1 MIATYVSSAPTAAQP
16 TIADVDAHRRLR
28 GPYTAAGSIL
38 RAVIPAILERRPDLV
53 ERHDAEILTAAPD
66 LDALVENRRATLTS
80 SSSGDER
87 TRFYPDAHTR
97 RVAHGIA
104 ELLMSWAEEIGGATI
119 ELRRMPEA
127 DATDAELVAILQR
140 RADPARLR
148 IVVRPPVAG
157 GDEHD
162 LRYPIELATAYVAS
176 ECTSERRA
184 EAEAYAMLEPALRA
198 RLHDDR
204 ATELEACGDR
214 SLELGAIAFH
224 REHGADPAAGIAA
237 LRCALERCLLV
248 GCYDAVLELCPRALA
263 LMDWDADPRQCW
275 LVVAKWV
282 TALTAMGRADEA
294 AALYADACSRTADPL
309 VHLQAAYGRA
319 MLHTRFYDKERRD
332 HAKAKAEINIAIA
345 ISSLLDDERRRAFSL
360 TFNENGLALI
370 EMHLGDLHEA
380 LRLVDAGLERI
391 EREFEPGQH
400 ALHRSVLRYN
410 RAQLLTRVEGLP
422 AAIEEYGRLI
432 AEDPNHSEY
441 RFDRAALH
449 RKLGR
454 YDEARADLDDAIR
467 LSPPY
472 PEAFYNR
479 ADLALELGD
488 LDGALADFSRVL
500 ELDPE
505 FPDAHLN
512 RASVLLEL
520 GDVDGADGDVAA
532 GLEVAPDDAHLHA
545 LRGDLLGLHDA
556 ADAADAAYAA
566 ALERDPSLAGA
577 WANRAVLAFERGDVG
592 AAIDLLTRALQAA
605 GPDPTI
611 LANRAVAYEHA
622 GRVADAAD
630 DLIAALEHEADPDER
645 AELEA
650 RLRAVRTT

>member
-1 MIATYVSSAPTAAQP
+1 MIATYPTVATHP

-38 RAVIPAILERRPDLV
+38 RAIVPSILERRPDLV
-53 ERHDAEILTAAPD
+53 ARHDVEVLVAAPD
-66 LDALVENRRATLTS
+66 LDAIVESRRATLTS
-80 SSSGDER
+80 SSTGDER

-97 RVAHGIA
+97 RIAHGIA
-104 ELLMSWAEEIGGATI
+104 ELLMSWAAEIGGATI
-119 ELRRMPEA
+119 ELRRMDEA
-127 DATDAELVAILQR
+127 DPTDAELVAILQR
-140 RADPARLR
+140 RADPAVLRL
-148 IVVRPPVAG
+148 VVRPPVAG
-157 GDEHD
+157 GEEHD
-162 LRYPIELATAYVAS
+162 LRGELELAEAFVAS

-184 EAEAYAMLEPALRA
+184 EAEAYAALDADARA
-198 RLHDDR
+198 RLHDAR
-204 ATELEACGDR
+204 ADELAERGDR

-224 REHGADPAAGIAA
+224 REHGSDRAAGVAA
-237 LRCALERCLLV
+237 LRSALERCLLV

-263 LMDWDADPRQCW
+263 LMDWAQSPRECW
-275 LVVAKWV
+275 LVVAKQV
-282 TALTAMGRADEA
+282 TALTAMGRADDA
-294 AALYADACSRTADPL
+294 AALYDDACARTADPL

-319 MLHTRFYDKERRD
+319 MLHTRFYERARRD
-332 HAKAKAEINIAIA
+332 HAKAKAEINTAIA

-380 LRLVDAGLERI
+380 LRLVDAGLARI
-391 EREFEPGQH
+391 EREFEPDAH

-454 YDEARADLDDAIR
+454 YAEARADLDDAIA

-479 ADLALELGD
+479 AGLALELGD
-488 LDGALADFSRVL
+488 LEQALADFSRVL
-500 ELDPE
+500 ELDPA

-512 RASVLLEL
+512 RASALLEL
-520 GDVDGADGDVAA
+520 GDVDGAERDVAA
-532 GLEVAPDDAHLHA
+532 GLEVAPDDAHLHG
-545 LRGDLLGLHDA
+545 LRGDVLVLRDR
-556 ADAADAAYAA
+556 ADDADAAYAT
-566 ALERDPSLAGA
+566 ALRRDPSLVGA
-577 WANRAVLAFERGDVG
+577 WSNRAVLAFERGDAGRAVE
-592 AAIDLLTRALQAA
+592 LLTRALQVG
-605 GPDPTI
+605 GPDATI
-611 LANRAVAYEHA
+611 LANRALAYE
-622 GRVADAAD
+622 RLERFDDAAA
-630 DLIAALEHEADPDER
+630 DLAAALEHEADPDER
-645 AELEA
+645 SELEGRLA
-650 RLRAVRTT
+650 ALRAG

>member
-1 MIATYVSSAPTAAQP
+1 MIATYATTASHP

-38 RAVIPAILERRPDLV
+38 RAIVPEILDRRPDLV
-53 ERHDAEILTAAPD
+53 ARHDFEILTAAPD
-66 LDALVENRRATLTS
+66 LDAIVENRRATLTS
-80 SSSGDER
+80 SSTGDER

-104 ELLMSWAEEIGGATI
+104 ELLMSWAAEIGGATI
-119 ELRRMPEA
+119 ELRRMEEA
-127 DATDAELVAILQR
+127 DATDAELVAILAR
-140 RADPARLR
+140 RADPAILG
-148 IVVRPPVAG
+148 VVTRPAVAG
-157 GDEHD
+157 GEEHD
-162 LRYPIELATAYVAS
+162 LRTQIELAEAFVAS

-184 EAEAYAMLEPALRA
+184 EAEAYAAIDGATRA

-204 ATELEACGDR
+204 AAQLQASGDR

-224 REHGADPAAGIAA
+224 RERGSDRAAAVAA
-237 LRCALERCLLV
+237 LRFALERSLLL

-275 LVVAKWV
+275 LVVAKQV
-282 TALTAMGRADEA
+282 TALTAMGRPDEA
-294 AALYADACSRTADPL
+294 AALYDHACSRTADPL

-391 EREFEPGQH
+391 EREFDPGQH

-410 RAQLLTRVEGLP
+410 RAQLLTRVEGIP

-441 RFDRAALH
+441 RFDRAGLY

-454 YDEARADLDDAIR
+454 YDEALAEYGEAIR

-479 ADLALELGD
+479 ADLALELGE
-488 LDGALADFSRVL
+488 LEHALADFSRVL
-500 ELDPE
+500 DLDPA
-505 FPDAHLN
+505 FPSARLN

-520 GDVDGADGDVAA
+520 GDVDGAERDVAA
-532 GLEVAPDDAHLHA
+532 GLDAAPDDAHLHA
-545 LRGDLLGLHDA
+545 LRGDVLGLRDRPA
-556 ADAADAAYAA
+556 EADAAYAT

-577 WANRAVLAFERGDVG
+577 WANRAVLAFERDDTPL
-592 AAIDLLTRALQAA
+592 AIDYLTRALQSG

-611 LANRAVAYEHA
+611 LANRALAYERA
-622 GRVADAAD
+622 ERFDDARAD
-630 DLIAALEHEADPDER
+630 LEAALVHEADPDER
-645 AELEA
+645 AELGHRMA
-650 RLRAVRTT
+650 ALRAT